1 MPSPRQGTAAKK
13 DVSFH
18 QTGPGTP
25 AGRYLRSF
33 WQPIF
38 HSEELPVERVKPV
51 KIMGSEYA
59 LYRGTD
65 GEPHLIDPTC
75 PHRGA
80 RMSVGLV
87 EGSEIRCLYHGWKF
101 DGMGRCTEQPAEPQS
116 FCDKVSIKSYPCR
129 DYIGL
134 VFAYLGDGAPPAF
147 PRYPN
152 FEDFEG
158 FLECDSYVRDCNY
171 FNNLENGGDLTH
183 SGFVHRNNPGS
194 FDGLASSPIITAEE
208 SCWGITVSAQW
219 PDRKQQSQI
228 GMPNIFHH
236 KAQPTDPTIAI
247 FREFMA
253 WWVPIDDDSH
263 WQFTVAAVRLPSG
276 KAAEYKERR
285 KARLAKR
292 VGPNRDFVKKILA
305 GELYLDQIDPET
317 VDWVR
322 LQDDVAQAFR
332 PPPSERLGQGD
343 RAVILIRKI
352 WQREL
357 RTLLAGQPL
366 TSWTY
371 DTNELSIS
379 RGEEWEAMYGTQL
392 GNGHPA
398 EPQPA

>member
-1 MPSPRQGTAAKK
+1 MQTSPGLIPGRK
-13 DVSFH
+13 VLNVH
-18 QTGPGTP
+18 QTGPGTI

-38 HSEELPVERVKPV
+38 HSDDLPVERAKPL
-51 KIMGSEYA
+51 KIMGTDYA

-65 GEPHLIDPTC
+65 GTPILVDAVC

-80 RMSVGLV
+80 RLSVGLV
-87 EGSEIRCLYHGWKF
+87 EGNEIRCFYHGWKF
-101 DGMGRCTEQPAEPQS
+101 DGSGRCTDQPAEPQS
-116 FCDKVSIKSYPCR
+116 FCDKISIRSYPCR
-129 DYIGL
+129 DYLGL
-134 VFAYLGDGAPPAF
+134 VFAYLGEGASPPF

-171 FNNLENGGDLTH
+171 FNNLENSGDLTH

-194 FDGLASSPIITAEE
+194 FDGLASSPVIQAEE
-208 SCWGITVSAQW
+208 SCWGISIVAQW
-219 PDRKQQSQI
+219 PDRRQQSQI

-236 KAQPTDPTIAI
+236 KAQPTDPKIAI

-253 WWVPIDDDSH
+253 WGVPIDDKSH
-263 WQFTVAAVRLPSG
+263 WQFTVAAVRLPPD

-285 KARLAKR
+285 AARLAKR
-292 VGPNRDFVKKILA
+292 VGPNREFVQKILA
-305 GELYLDQIDPET
+305 GELYFDQIDPEA

-322 LQDDVAQAFR
+322 LQDDVAQAFD
-332 PPPSERLGQGD
+332 PPSTERLGQGD
-343 RAVILIRKI
+343 RGVILIRKV

-357 RTLLAGQPL
+357 RALQAGKRL
-366 TSWTY
+366 TPWTY
-371 DTNELSIS
+371 DAKKLSIS
-379 RGEEWEAMYGTQL
+379 RGEKWEALYRKQAST
-392 GNGHPA
+392 

>member
-1 MPSPRQGTAAKK
+1 LVPKNLNIDMTTAAKM
-13 DVSFH
+13 DVDFH
-18 QTGPGTP
+18 PTGPGTL

-38 HSEELPVERVKPV
+38 HSDELPAERAKPV
-51 KIMGSEYA
+51 RIMGSDYA
-59 LYRGTD
+59 LYRGKD
-65 GEPHLIDPTC
+65 GSPNLVDARC

-80 RMSVGLV
+80 RMSVGNV
-87 EGSEIRCLYHGWKF
+87 EGNEIRCLYHGWKF
-101 DGMGRCTEQPAEPQS
+101 DGTGRCTEQPAEPQS
-116 FCDKVSIKSYPCR
+116 FCDKVTVGAYPCR
-129 DYIGL
+129 DYLGL
-134 VFAYLGDGAPPAF
+134 VFAYLGEGTPPAF

-171 FNNLENGGDLTH
+171 FNNLENGADLTH

-194 FDGLASSPIITAEE
+194 FDGLESSPVVSATE
-208 SCWGITVSAQW
+208 SCWGITVSAQC

-228 GMPNIFHH
+228 GMPNVFHH

-263 WQFTVAAVRLPSG
+263 WQFTVAAVRLPPD

-285 KARLAKR
+285 AARLAKR
-292 VGPNRDFVKKILA
+292 VGPNRDFVKKILT

-322 LQDDVAQAFR
+322 LQDDVAQAFQ

-343 RAVILIRKI
+343 RAVIFIRKI

-357 RTLLAGQPL
+357 RALKAGKPL
-366 TSWTY
+366 SSWTY
-371 DTNELSIS
+371 DMNALSIS
-379 RGEEWEAMYGTQL
+379 RGEEWEAIYSTQL
-392 GNGHPA
+392 VGTIR
-398 EPQPA
+398 